1 LIFLVKHVRHRSFFE
16 LATVK
21 RKKQAKKALVF
32 RVFQAPESKLEVNE
46 ERETSAF
53 FPVARVSRSTPAP
66 AVLRSPEKREK
77 ASVRLENK
85 HLSLL

>member
-1 LIFLVKHVRHRSFFE
+1 MFLVKHVRHRSFFE

-32 RVFQAPESKLEVNE
+32 LVFQAPEGKLEVNE

-53 FPVARVSRSTPAP
+53 FPRRACLALYTRS
-66 AVLRSPEKREK
+66 VLRSPEKREK
-77 ASVRLENK
+77 SPFYRLENK
-85 HLSLL
+85 HLSL

>member
-1 LIFLVKHVRHRSFFE
+1 MIFLVEMLDIVVFFE

-32 RVFQAPESKLEVNE
+32 RAFQAPECKLEVNE

-53 FPVARVSRSTPAP
+53 FPVARVSRSTPALCFFRLKS
-66 AVLRSPEKREK
+66 AKNRRSTG
-77 ASVRLENK
+77 
-85 HLSLL
+85 

>member
-1 LIFLVKHVRHRSFFE
+1 MFLVKRVRHCSFFE

-32 RVFQAPESKLEVNE
+32 LVFQAPEGKLEVNE

-53 FPVARVSRSTPAP
+53 FPVARVSRSTPA
-66 AVLRSPEKREK
+66 LCF
-77 ASVRLENK
+77 VRLKSAKNRR
-85 HLSLL
+85 STG